1 MLTLAEFQR
10 RVSAELLDPLGAA
23 NVYPGCESGLATQ
36 ALAIHRRTVQSVWEN
51 ALRITFPT
59 LLCLISTEDFRS
71 LAYEYARTHLPRAAS
86 LEDFGAAF
94 PEFLAAQPMTQG
106 RRYLIDIA
114 RFELALERAAHQ
126 PKDIHSPDIPLGSHM
141 TLRILDSVRVQ
152 HFDFPVD
159 LIRDAV
165 DAARPE
171 PLAGLDLTP
180 EPRHFAIW
188 RGTTGATVKA
198 FSAASAHFLER
209 LLQDGSAER
218 AVESAVTA
226 ANIPAGDVLAAIQ
239 SEVFTATF
247 VQLIH
252 PPLTGI

>member
-10 RVSAELLDPLGAA
+10 RVSAELLDPLSAA
-23 NVYPGCESGLATQ
+23 NVYPGCESGLVSQ
-36 ALAIHRRTVQSVWEN
+36 ALVVHRRTVQSVWEN
-51 ALRITFPT
+51 ALRLTFPA
-59 LLCLISTEDFRS
+59 LVRLISAEDFES
-71 LAYEYARTHLPRAAS
+71 LAYEYARAHLPRDAS
-86 LEDFGAAF
+86 LDDFGAAF
-94 PEFLAAQPMTQG
+94 PEFLAAHPMTQG

-126 PKDIHSPDIPLGSHM
+126 PRDVHSHDIPLGSHM
-141 TLRILDSVRVQ
+141 TLRLFGSVGVL

-171 PLAGLDLTP
+171 PLSGLDLTP
-180 EPRHFAIW
+180 EARHLAIW
-188 RGTTGATVKA
+188 RGASGATVKA
-198 FSAASAHFLER
+198 FSAASAHFLEG
-209 LLQDGSAER
+209 LLRDGSAER
-218 AVESAVTA
+218 AVESAMTA
-226 ANIPAGDVLAAIQ
+226 ANIPAREVLAAIQ

-247 VQLIH
+247 LQLIH